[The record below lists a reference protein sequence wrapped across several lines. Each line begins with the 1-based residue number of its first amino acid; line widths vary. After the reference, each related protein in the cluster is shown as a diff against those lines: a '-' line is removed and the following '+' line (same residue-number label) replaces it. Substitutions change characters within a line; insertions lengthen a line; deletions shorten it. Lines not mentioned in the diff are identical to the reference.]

1 MAKLGRPAT
10 GHKPVL
16 SVRMDPEALRRARE
30 HAKSRRKV
38 LGAWL
43 EEAIRE
49 KIEREKDHG

>member
-10 GHKPVL
+10 GHKPVI
-16 SVRMDPEALRRARE
+16 SVRMDPAALMSAKK
-30 HAKSRRKV
+30 HAKSRRRV

-49 KIEREKDHG
+49 KIEREKDDG